1 MERWLSQNSYGH
13 IFFQDE
19 RQTDLYEIMFLNN
32 VYFLILVGKSNLT
45 LAYVFN
51 EVNEANAI
59 DVKLENVPLIF
70 VIHSL
75 CMNTLVI

>member
-1 MERWLSQNSYGH
+1 
-13 IFFQDE
+13 
-19 RQTDLYEIMFLNN
+19 MFLNN